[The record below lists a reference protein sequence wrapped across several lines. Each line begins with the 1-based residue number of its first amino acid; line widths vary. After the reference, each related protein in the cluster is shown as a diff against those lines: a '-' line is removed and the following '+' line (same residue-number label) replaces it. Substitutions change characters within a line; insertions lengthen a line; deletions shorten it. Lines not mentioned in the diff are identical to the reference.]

1 MLEKKTG
8 IAAEKLSSPLLRSAS
23 FIGRGKGYVPESA
36 ALAGM
41 LKAEQE
47 DKEEEDLKDLIG
59 EMELD
64 EAAAAVAFREA
75 IAHLS
80 GVLEQAA
87 KAAEEAA
94 AKAAKAEEEAKQ
106 RREQDEGMDHAWSVL
121 EDRLAMK
128 QSSDETVESL
138 APAGQGAHLDNRDA
152 AGEVMRAPLSKNNE
166 AAVSPSRCA

>member
-1 MLEKKTG
+1 MLKKKTG

-106 RREQDEGMDHAWSVL
+106 RREQGMDHAWSVL

-128 QSSDETVESL
+128 QRSDETVESL
-138 APAGQGAHLDNRDA
+138 APAGQGAHVDNRDA
-152 AGEVMRAPLSKNNE
+152 AGEV
-166 AAVSPSRCA
+166 